1 MTPTLCCSPPLSPP
15 EPQRPART
23 PPAPSTPRSPL
34 SSQPGPQHQAY
45 PHRGA
50 EALAGRLSFEFTH
63 EKPQTWPVRWLP
75 FSSCSPRTLR
85 PAAAAPPAQA
95 WLGGAPCADRCRPA
109 RCSLGAPSPPPSRPP
124 SSPQDTPLGG
134 PDGPVS
140 PTPPSRPGCAGLS
153 FSSTPPPRWAQKA
166 FVPFPLKGHT
176 PATVS
181 RRLGDELT
189 GS

>member
-34 SSQPGPQHQAY
+34 SSQPGPQHQAH

-75 FSSCSPRTLR
+75 FSSCSPRTLC

-95 WLGGAPCADRCRPA
+95 WLRGAPCADRCRPA
-109 RCSLGAPSPPPSRPP
+109 RCSLPASLTSSLISPGHAP
-124 SSPQDTPLGG
+124 GW
-134 PDGPVS
+134 
-140 PTPPSRPGCAGLS
+140 PGWARVTHATVTARLCGLV
-153 FSSTPPPRWAQKA
+153 F
-166 FVPFPLKGHT
+166 LLHT
-176 PATVS
+176 PAPVGTEGLCPLPAERPHAS
-181 RRLGDELT
+181 HSESSAG
-189 GS
+189 

>member
-34 SSQPGPQHQAY
+34 SSQPGPQHQAH

-50 EALAGRLSFEFTH
+50 EALAGCLSFEFTH

-75 FSSCSPRTLR
+75 FSSCSPRTLC

-109 RCSLGAPSPPPSRPP
+109 RCSLGAPSVLPPRLPHVPPHLPRTRPWVARMGPCHPRHRHGQAVRACLSPPHPRPGGHRRPLSPSR
-124 SSPQDTPLGG
+124 
-134 PDGPVS
+134 
-140 PTPPSRPGCAGLS
+140 
-153 FSSTPPPRWAQKA
+153 
-166 FVPFPLKGHT
+166 
-176 PATVS
+176 
-181 RRLGDELT
+181 
-189 GS
+189 

>member
-34 SSQPGPQHQAY
+34 SSQPGPQHQAH

-75 FSSCSPRTLR
+75 FSSCSPGRCALLQPR
-85 PAAAAPPAQA
+85 PQPRPGSGALPALTA
-95 WLGGAPCADRCRPA
+95 VGL
-109 RCSLGAPSPPPSRPP
+109 LGAPSPPPSRPP

-140 PTPPSRPGCAGLS
+140 PTPPSRPGCVGLS